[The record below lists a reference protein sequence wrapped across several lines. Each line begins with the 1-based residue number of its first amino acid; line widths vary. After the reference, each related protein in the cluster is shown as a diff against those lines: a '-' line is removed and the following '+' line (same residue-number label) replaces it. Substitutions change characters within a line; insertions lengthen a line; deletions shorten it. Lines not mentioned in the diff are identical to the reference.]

1 MNHFG
6 RPGVAAVFGV
16 AEGSTG
22 LATAPADGAQ
32 IVFKVTEVF
41 EPAGAEQVLV
51 RTRDGVY
58 SFAHTATAPDVEAG
72 MTILVTLNDGHI
84 ATQESSIPVG
94 PAVLTVA
101 NAGQELH
108 GLHVEGPGVKAALE
122 NPLDPNGS
130 GTISVTFQDGEYVL
144 YCPILDHREKGETLT
159 ITVPTG

>member
-1 MNHFG
+1 MRSRTSFVFLTILLLAACG
-6 RPGVAAVFGV
+6 GDPEPVA
-16 AEGSTG
+16 TD
-22 LATAPADGAQ
+22 TMP
-32 IVFKVTEVF
+32 
-41 EPAGAEQVLV
+41 EPV
-51 RTRDGVY
+51 
-58 SFAHTATAPDVEAG
+58 TAPDVEAG